1 MTSATMRSCINRV
14 AVDCAPLMPSIS
26 GSITSSI
33 FPSPGGTAA
42 FENRSLAAR
51 SSASSNGAGIGGGGG
66 LGAACV
72 VGAACG
78 LGAACG
84 RPPLRRTGNSRRCL
98 RAGLAFA
105 AALSRVAS
113 MSRKSPTCKCLGL
126 LNRLDGPFQFPPA
139 ISGSRA
145 GEYHDRS
152 QRYRRVE
159 RAR

>member
-1 MTSATMRSCINRV
+1 MRSCINRV

-66 LGAACV
+66 LGAAGV

-84 RPPLRRTGNSRRCL
+84 KAAVTPTRKQQVVATSRLGFRSSVVTRRLHVAGKSDIQMPRVVKSPRIPTLRS
-98 RAGLAFA
+98 AA
-105 AALSRVAS
+105 AALENITVGRRDVAELSARVD
-113 MSRKSPTCKCLGL
+113 L
-126 LNRLDGPFQFPPA
+126 LTG
-139 ISGSRA
+139 
-145 GEYHDRS
+145 
-152 QRYRRVE
+152 
-159 RAR
+159 

>member
-1 MTSATMRSCINRV
+1 MRSCINLV

-33 FPSPGGTAA
+33 FPAPGGTAA

-51 SSASSNGAGIGGGGG
+51 SSASANGAGIGGGGG

-84 RPPLRRTGNSRRCL
+84 K
-98 RAGLAFA
+98 A
-105 AALSRVAS
+105 AATPPRKQQGVATG
-113 MSRKSPTCKCLGL
+113 RLG
-126 LNRLDGPFQFPPA
+126 F
-139 ISGSRA
+139 
-145 GEYHDRS
+145 
-152 QRYRRVE
+152 
-159 RAR
+159 